1 MKMRSD
7 ALVTNLVRLAARL
20 RDPLR
25 LAVALRAQYPD
36 WGARATFTAF
46 GLRDLLD
53 HLDWP
58 LDGSL
63 LERFE
68 AYAHELAALHPEPL
82 WALRREQIARLL
94 RAIEQPRELTLRRGS
109 GTCLDRDLD
118 PMLVTCANRG
128 YTLADVRALVD
139 VELGLPRA
147 GLVRACDVEEGP
159 LLASLVAWRSRL
171 GELDVRAYVDLLE
184 RADRDHHPDVLRAAA
199 LRDLA
204 ALGRA
209 STPGPEQRLEAS
221 LAELAEHEAEADDP
235 FVTAL
240 ATGAMQA

>member
-1 MKMRSD
+1 MRSD
-7 ALVTNLVRLAARL
+7 SLVAHLVTLAARL

-25 LAVALRAQYPD
+25 LAVALRAQHPD

-58 LDGSL
+58 LDASL

-82 WALRREQIARLL
+82 WTLRREQVAGLL
-94 RAIEQPRELTLRRGS
+94 SAIERPRPLTLRRG
-109 GTCLDRDLD
+109 GGAQLDRDLD
-118 PMLVTCANRG
+118 PLLVACANCG
-128 YTLADVRALVD
+128 YTLADVRNLID

-147 GLVRACDVEEGP
+147 GLVRTCDVADGALP
-159 LLASLVAWRSRL
+159 ASLVPWRGPLR
-171 GELDVRAYVDLLE
+171 ELDARGYVDLLE
-184 RADRDHHPDVLRAAA
+184 RVDRDHHPDVLRAAA

-209 STPGPEQRLEAS
+209 STPSPEQRLEAS
-221 LAELAEHEAEADDP
+221 LAKLAENDTEADDRL
-235 FVTAL
+235 VTPL
-240 ATGAMQA
+240 TTGAMQA